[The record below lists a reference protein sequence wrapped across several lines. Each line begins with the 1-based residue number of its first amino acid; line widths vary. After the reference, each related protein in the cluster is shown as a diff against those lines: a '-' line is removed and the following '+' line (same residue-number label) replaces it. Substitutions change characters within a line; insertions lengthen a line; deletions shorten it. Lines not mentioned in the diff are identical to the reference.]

1 MARETPQFMSNNR
14 SQENSFSTDPYQ
26 VLPNVQIAQSNVK
39 KFTNRFVLALVVVL
53 ALISVIYGGY
63 QYWYLRQVNPPGD
76 PAAAEIFT
84 VTETDDLVSMSKRL
98 EQEGFIVNDSV
109 FRSYVSSKGG
119 FEVTAGFYTLKPHDH
134 VGNIL
139 RVLRT
144 PPNETLTKVTFPEG
158 FTLGQMAQR
167 LGEEVKSVRESDFL
181 SKTGDTSAE
190 ISAVR
195 SVYQPDATTSLEG
208 LLFPDTYLISGDQTA
223 TQVAQQM
230 LKLMERVG
238 RQEGLDDSLNVVG
251 LSPYEVITIASIIER
266 EAKVAE
272 DRAKISR
279 VIYNRLNLNMPLE
292 IDATLL
298 YKQNPDLLFVELKAI
313 DSPYNSY
320 LYTGLP
326 PTPIANPGRA
336 AINAALNPAANPS
349 AGDPICREITDG
361 SPCLYL
367 YYVLSDKDGHHKFA
381 ATLAQHQ
388 ANVQAAIIAGVL

>member
-1 MARETPQFMSNNR
+1 MRNES
-14 SQENSFSTDPYQ
+14 STDNEFTNDPYQ
-26 VLPNVQIAQSNVK
+26 VLPNIRVALSPSKRIVNRIA
-39 KFTNRFVLALVVVL
+39 LALVAML
-53 ALISVIYGGY
+53 SLIAVSYGGY
-63 QYWYLRQVNPPGD
+63 QYWYLRQVNPSGD
-76 PAAAEIFT
+76 PGAAEIFT
-84 VTETDDLVSMSKRL
+84 VTKTDDLVSVSKRL

-119 FEVTAGFYTLKPHDH
+119 LEIAAGFYTLKPHDH

-158 FTLGQMAQR
+158 FTLQQIAQR
-167 LGEEVKSVRESDFL
+167 LGEVVKSVKESDFIT
-181 SKTGDTSAE
+181 KTGDTSTE

-195 SVYQPDATTSLEG
+195 SVYQPDSVTSLEG
-208 LLFPDTYLISGDQTA
+208 LLFPDTYLISGDETA

-238 RQEGLDDSLNVVG
+238 RQEGLDDSFNAVG
-251 LSPYEVITIASIIER
+251 LTPYEVLTIASIIER
-266 EAKVAE
+266 EAKVPE

-279 VIYNRLNLNMPLE
+279 VIYNRLALGMPLE
-292 IDATLL
+292 VDATLL
-298 YKQNPDLLFVELKAI
+298 YKQNPELPFVELKAI

-320 LYTGLP
+320 LYSGLP
-326 PTPIANPGRA
+326 PSPISNPGRA
-336 AINAALNPAANPS
+336 AIKAALNPAPNPS
-349 AGDPICREITDG
+349 TGDPMCREITDG
-361 SPCLYL
+361 SPCMYI
-367 YYVLSDKDGHHKFA
+367 YYVLSDKDGHHVFA

>member
-1 MARETPQFMSNNR
+1 MSR
-14 SQENSFSTDPYQ
+14 DSSTGDELSQDPYQ
-26 VLPNVQIAQSNVK
+26 VLPKIHVSGSLISK
-39 KFTNRFVLALVVVL
+39 SPNRKILNRLALGLAAVLAIVAVV
-53 ALISVIYGGY
+53 YGGY
-63 QYWYLRQVNPPGD
+63 QFWYLRQVNPPGD
-76 PAAAEIFT
+76 PGAAEIFT
-84 VTETDDLVSMSKRL
+84 VTETDDLVSVSKRL

-119 FEVTAGFYTLKPHDH
+119 LVVAAGFYTLKPQDH

-144 PPNETLTKVTFPEG
+144 PPNETLTKITFPEG
-158 FTLGQMAQR
+158 FTLQQMAQR
-167 LGEEVKSVRESDFL
+167 LGEVVKSIKESDFL
-181 SKTGDTSAE
+181 AKTGDTLAE

-195 SVYQPDATTSLEG
+195 SVYQPDATTTLEG
-208 LLFPDTYLISGDQTA
+208 LLFPDTYLISGDETA

-238 RQEGLDDSLNVVG
+238 RQEGLDDSLNSVG
-251 LSPYEVITIASIIER
+251 LSPYEVLTIASIIER
-266 EAKVAE
+266 EAKVPE

-279 VIYNRLNLNMPLE
+279 VIYNRLSLGMPLE

-298 YKQNPDLLFVELKAI
+298 YKQNPDLPFVELKAI

-320 LYTGLP
+320 IHTGLP
-326 PTPIANPGRA
+326 PTPISNPGRA
-336 AINAALNPAANPS
+336 AINAALNPAPNPS

-361 SPCLYL
+361 SPCMYI
-367 YYVLSDKDGHHKFA
+367 YYVLSDKDGHHVFA

>member
-1 MARETPQFMSNNR
+1 MKNES
-14 SQENSFSTDPYQ
+14 STDNEFANDPYQ
-26 VLPNVQIAQSNVK
+26 VLPNIRVALSPSKRIVNRIA
-39 KFTNRFVLALVVVL
+39 LALVAML
-53 ALISVIYGGY
+53 SLIAVSYGGY
-63 QYWYLRQVNPPGD
+63 QYWYLRQVNPSGD
-76 PAAAEIFT
+76 PGAAEIFT
-84 VTETDDLVSMSKRL
+84 VTKTDDLVSVSKRL

-119 FEVTAGFYTLKPHDH
+119 LEIAAGFYTLKPHDH

-158 FTLGQMAQR
+158 FTLQQIAQR
-167 LGEEVKSVRESDFL
+167 LGEVVKSVKESDFL
-181 SKTGDTSAE
+181 TKTGDTSTE

-195 SVYQPDATTSLEG
+195 SVYQPDSVTSLEG
-208 LLFPDTYLISGDQTA
+208 LLFPDTYLISGDETA

-238 RQEGLDDSLNVVG
+238 RQEGLDDSFNAVG
-251 LSPYEVITIASIIER
+251 LTPYEVLTIASIIER
-266 EAKVAE
+266 EAKVPE

-279 VIYNRLNLNMPLE
+279 VIYNRLALGMPLE
-292 IDATLL
+292 VDATLL
-298 YKQNPDLLFVELKAI
+298 YKQNPELPFVELKAI

-320 LYTGLP
+320 LYSGLP
-326 PTPIANPGRA
+326 PSPISNPGRA
-336 AINAALNPAANPS
+336 AIKAALNPAPNPS
-349 AGDPICREITDG
+349 TGDPMCREITDG
-361 SPCLYL
+361 SPCMYI
-367 YYVLSDKDGHHKFA
+367 YYVLSDKDGHHVFA

>member
-1 MARETPQFMSNNR
+1 MSNKANN
-14 SQENSFSTDPYQ
+14 EDDLEIDPYQ
-26 VLPNVQIAQSNVK
+26 VLPDIHIQKMVSRKIV
-39 KFTNRFVLALVVVL
+39 NRIALVVVSVL
-53 ALISVIYGGY
+53 AIVSVIYGGY
-63 QYWYLRQVNPPGD
+63 QFWYLRQVNPPGD
-76 PAAAEIFT
+76 PGAAEIFT
-84 VTETDDLVSMSKRL
+84 VTESDDLIAISKRL

-119 FEVTAGFYTLKPHDH
+119 LDVSAGFFTLKPRDH

-158 FTLGQMAQR
+158 FTLEQIAER
-167 LGEEVKSVRESDFL
+167 LGEEIKSVTESDFL
-181 SKTGDTSAE
+181 TKTGGTATE

-195 SVYQPDATTSLEG
+195 SIYQPESVTTLEG
-208 LLFPDTYLISGDQTA
+208 LLFPDTYLVSGDETA

-238 RQEGLDDSLNVVG
+238 RQEGLDDSLMSVG
-251 LSPYEVITIASIIER
+251 LTPYEVLTIASIIER
-266 EAKVAE
+266 EAKVPE

-279 VIYNRLNLNMPLE
+279 VIYNRLTIGMPLE
-292 IDATLL
+292 IDATLF
-298 YKQNPDLLFVELKAI
+298 YKQDPDVPFLELKAI

-326 PTPIANPGRA
+326 PTPISNPGRA
-336 AINAALNPAANPS
+336 AINAALNPAPNPS

-367 YYVLSDKDGHHKFA
+367 YYVLYDKDGHHKFA
-381 ATLAQHQ
+381 STLAQHQ

>member
-1 MARETPQFMSNNR
+1 MNDHEL
-14 SQENSFSTDPYQ
+14 FSDDPYQ
-26 VLPNVQIAQSNVK
+26 VLPTVRISNSPSRKLLNRIALSI
-39 KFTNRFVLALVVVL
+39 AVVL
-53 ALISVIYGGY
+53 AVGAVIYGGY
-63 QYWYLRQVNPPGD
+63 QFWYLRQVNPPGD

-84 VTETDDLVSMSKRL
+84 VTATDDLVSVSKRL
-98 EQEGFIVNDSV
+98 KQEGFIVNDSV

-119 FEVTAGFYTLKPHDH
+119 LEVAAGFYTLEPRDH

-158 FTLGQMAQR
+158 FTLQQMAQR
-167 LGEEVKSVRESDFL
+167 LGEEVKSVKESDFL
-181 SKTGDTSAE
+181 AKTGDTPAE

-195 SVYQPDATTSLEG
+195 SVYQPDAVTSLEG
-208 LLFPDTYLISGDQTA
+208 LLFPDTYLINGDQTA

-238 RQEGLDDSLNVVG
+238 RQEGLDDSMNAVG
-251 LSPYEVITIASIIER
+251 LSPYEVLTIASIIER
-266 EAKVAE
+266 EAKVPE

-279 VIYNRLNLNMPLE
+279 VLYNRLTLGMPLE
-292 IDATLL
+292 VDATLL
-298 YKQNPDLLFVELKAI
+298 YKQNPDLPFLELKAI
-313 DSPYNSY
+313 DSPYNTY
-320 LYTGLP
+320 LYSGLP

-336 AINAALNPAANPS
+336 SIKAALNPAPNPS

-361 SPCLYL
+361 SPCLYI
-367 YYVLSDKDGHHKFA
+367 YYVLSDKNGNHKFA

>member
-1 MARETPQFMSNNR
+1 MSNKANY
-14 SQENSFSTDPYQ
+14 EDDLEIDPYQ
-26 VLPNVQIAQSNVK
+26 VLPDIHIQKMVSRKIV
-39 KFTNRFVLALVVVL
+39 NRIALVVVSIL
-53 ALISVIYGGY
+53 AIVSVIYGGY
-63 QYWYLRQVNPPGD
+63 QFWYLRQVNPPGD
-76 PAAAEIFT
+76 PGAAEIFT
-84 VTETDDLVSMSKRL
+84 VTESDDLIAISKRL

-119 FEVTAGFYTLKPHDH
+119 LDVSAGFFTLKPRDH

-158 FTLGQMAQR
+158 FTLEQIAER
-167 LGEEVKSVRESDFL
+167 LGEEIKSVTESDFL
-181 SKTGDTSAE
+181 TKTGGTATE

-195 SVYQPDATTSLEG
+195 SIYQPESVTTLEG
-208 LLFPDTYLISGDQTA
+208 LLFPDTYLVSGDETA

-238 RQEGLDDSLNVVG
+238 RQEGLDDSLMSVG
-251 LSPYEVITIASIIER
+251 LTPYEVLTIASIIER
-266 EAKVAE
+266 EAKVPE

-279 VIYNRLNLNMPLE
+279 VIYNRLTIGMPLE
-292 IDATLL
+292 IDATLF
-298 YKQNPDLLFVELKAI
+298 YKQDPDVPFLELKAM

-326 PTPIANPGRA
+326 PTPISNPGRA
-336 AINAALNPAANPS
+336 AINAALNPAPNPS

-367 YYVLSDKDGHHKFA
+367 YYVLYDKDGHHKFA
-381 ATLAQHQ
+381 STLAQHQ

>member
-1 MARETPQFMSNNR
+1 MSNKANN
-14 SQENSFSTDPYQ
+14 EDDLEIDPYQ
-26 VLPNVQIAQSNVK
+26 VLPDVHIQKIVSRKIV
-39 KFTNRFVLALVVVL
+39 NRIALVVVSVL
-53 ALISVIYGGY
+53 AIVSVIYGGY
-63 QYWYLRQVNPPGD
+63 QFWYLRQVNPPGD
-76 PAAAEIFT
+76 PGAAEIFT
-84 VTETDDLVSMSKRL
+84 VTESDDLIAISKRL

-119 FEVTAGFYTLKPHDH
+119 LDVSAGFFTLKPRDH

-158 FTLGQMAQR
+158 FTLEQIAER
-167 LGEEVKSVRESDFL
+167 LGEEIKSVTESDFL
-181 SKTGDTSAE
+181 TKTGGTATE

-195 SVYQPDATTSLEG
+195 SIYQPESVTTLEG
-208 LLFPDTYLISGDQTA
+208 LLFPDTYLVSGDETA

-238 RQEGLDDSLNVVG
+238 RQEGLDDSLMSVG
-251 LSPYEVITIASIIER
+251 LTPYEVLTIASIIER
-266 EAKVAE
+266 EAKVPE

-279 VIYNRLNLNMPLE
+279 VIYNRLTIGMPLE
-292 IDATLL
+292 IDATLF
-298 YKQNPDLLFVELKAI
+298 YKQDPDVPFLELKAI

-326 PTPIANPGRA
+326 PTPISNPGRA
-336 AINAALNPAANPS
+336 AINAALNPAPNPS

-367 YYVLSDKDGHHKFA
+367 YYVLYDKDGHHKFA
-381 ATLAQHQ
+381 STLAQHQ

>member
-1 MARETPQFMSNNR
+1 MNQGLSLTEDSDH
-14 SQENSFSTDPYQ
+14 DPYQ
-26 VLPNVQIAQSNVK
+26 VLPTIRV
-39 KFTNRFVLALVVVL
+39 NRRFSQTVVNRLALLTVSVLALV
-53 ALISVIYGGY
+53 AVIYGAY
-63 QYWYLRQVNPPGD
+63 QFWYLRQVNPSGD

-84 VTETDDLVSMSKRL
+84 ITETDDLLTISKRL

-119 FEVTAGFYTLKPHDH
+119 LEVAAGFYTVKPLDH

-144 PPNETLTKVTFPEG
+144 PPNETLTKITFPEG
-158 FTLGQMAQR
+158 FTLTQMAQR
-167 LGEEVKSVRESDFL
+167 LGEEVKSVNESDFL
-181 SKTGDTSAE
+181 LKTGDTPAE

-195 SVYQPDATTSLEG
+195 SVYQPESITSLEG
-208 LLFPDTYLISGDQTA
+208 LLFPDTYLINGDQTA

-238 RQEGLDDSLNVVG
+238 RQEGLDDSMNAVG
-251 LSPYEVITIASIIER
+251 LTPYEVLTIASIIER
-266 EAKVAE
+266 EAKVPE

-279 VIYNRLNLNMPLE
+279 VIYNRLSLGMPLE
-292 IDATLL
+292 IDATLF
-298 YKQNPDLLFVELKAI
+298 YKQNTDLPFLELKAI

-326 PTPIANPGRA
+326 PTPISNPGRA
-336 AINAALNPAANPS
+336 AINAALNPAPNPS
-349 AGDPICREITDG
+349 SGDPICREITDG
-361 SPCLYL
+361 SPCSYL
-367 YYVLSDKDGHHKFA
+367 YYVLSDKDGHHVFA

-388 ANVQAAIIAGVL
+388 INVQAAIVAGVL

>member
-1 MARETPQFMSNNR
+1 MSNTANY
-14 SQENSFSTDPYQ
+14 EDDLEIDPYQ
-26 VLPNVQIAQSNVK
+26 VLPDVHIQKMVSRKIV
-39 KFTNRFVLALVVVL
+39 NRIALVVVSVL
-53 ALISVIYGGY
+53 AIVSVIYGGY
-63 QYWYLRQVNPPGD
+63 QFWYLRQVNPPGD
-76 PAAAEIFT
+76 PGAAEIFT
-84 VTETDDLVSMSKRL
+84 VTEADDLIAISKRL

-119 FEVTAGFYTLKPHDH
+119 LDVSAGFFTLKPRDH

-158 FTLGQMAQR
+158 FTLEQIAER
-167 LGEEVKSVRESDFL
+167 LGEEIKSVTESDFL
-181 SKTGDTSAE
+181 TKTGGTATE

-195 SVYQPDATTSLEG
+195 SIYQPESVTTLEG
-208 LLFPDTYLISGDQTA
+208 LLFPDTYLVSGDETA

-238 RQEGLDDSLNVVG
+238 RQEGLDDSLMSVG
-251 LSPYEVITIASIIER
+251 LTPYEVLTIASIIER
-266 EAKVAE
+266 EAKVPE

-279 VIYNRLNLNMPLE
+279 VIYNRLTIGMPLE
-292 IDATLL
+292 IDATLF
-298 YKQNPDLLFVELKAI
+298 YKQDPDVPFLELKAI

-326 PTPIANPGRA
+326 PTPISNPGRA
-336 AINAALNPAANPS
+336 AINAALNPAPNPS

-367 YYVLSDKDGHHKFA
+367 YYVLYDKDGHHKFA
-381 ATLAQHQ
+381 STLAQHQ

>member
-1 MARETPQFMSNNR
+1 MKNES
-14 SQENSFSTDPYQ
+14 STDNEFTNDPYQ
-26 VLPNVQIAQSNVK
+26 VLPNIRVALSPSKRIVNRIA
-39 KFTNRFVLALVVVL
+39 LALVAML
-53 ALISVIYGGY
+53 SLIAVSYGGY
-63 QYWYLRQVNPPGD
+63 QYWYLRQVNPSGD
-76 PAAAEIFT
+76 PGAAEIFT
-84 VTETDDLVSMSKRL
+84 VTKTDDLVSVSKRL

-119 FEVTAGFYTLKPHDH
+119 LEIAAGFYTLKPHDH

-158 FTLGQMAQR
+158 FTLQQIAQR
-167 LGEEVKSVRESDFL
+167 LGEVVKSVKESDFL
-181 SKTGDTSAE
+181 TKTGDTSTE

-195 SVYQPDATTSLEG
+195 SVYQPDSVTSLEG
-208 LLFPDTYLISGDQTA
+208 LLFPDTYLISGDETA

-238 RQEGLDDSLNVVG
+238 RQEGLDDSFNAVG
-251 LSPYEVITIASIIER
+251 LTPYEVLTIASIIER
-266 EAKVAE
+266 EAKVPE

-279 VIYNRLNLNMPLE
+279 VIYNRLALGMPLE
-292 IDATLL
+292 VDATLL
-298 YKQNPDLLFVELKAI
+298 YKQNPELPFVELKAI

-320 LYTGLP
+320 LYSGLP
-326 PTPIANPGRA
+326 PSPISNPGRA
-336 AINAALNPAANPS
+336 AIKAALNPAPNPS
-349 AGDPICREITDG
+349 TGDPMCREITDG
-361 SPCLYL
+361 SPCMYI
-367 YYVLSDKDGHHKFA
+367 YYVLSDKDGHHVFA

>member
-1 MARETPQFMSNNR
+1 MSNKTNY
-14 SQENSFSTDPYQ
+14 EDDLEIDPYQ
-26 VLPNVQIAQSNVK
+26 VLPDVHIQKMVSRKIV
-39 KFTNRFVLALVVVL
+39 NRIALVVVSVL
-53 ALISVIYGGY
+53 AIVSVIYGGY
-63 QYWYLRQVNPPGD
+63 QFWYLRQVNPPGD
-76 PAAAEIFT
+76 PGAAEIFT
-84 VTETDDLVSMSKRL
+84 VTESDDLIAISKRL

-119 FEVTAGFYTLKPHDH
+119 LDVSAGFFTLKPRDH

-158 FTLGQMAQR
+158 FTLEQIAER
-167 LGEEVKSVRESDFL
+167 LGEEIKSVTESDFL
-181 SKTGDTSAE
+181 TKTGGTATE

-195 SVYQPDATTSLEG
+195 SIYQPESVTTLEG
-208 LLFPDTYLISGDQTA
+208 LLFPDTYLVSGDETA

-238 RQEGLDDSLNVVG
+238 RQEGLDDSLMSVG
-251 LSPYEVITIASIIER
+251 LTPYEVLTIASIIER
-266 EAKVAE
+266 EAKVPE

-279 VIYNRLNLNMPLE
+279 VIYNRLTIGMPLE
-292 IDATLL
+292 IDATLF
-298 YKQNPDLLFVELKAI
+298 YKQDPDVPFLELKAI

-326 PTPIANPGRA
+326 PTPISNPGRA
-336 AINAALNPAANPS
+336 AINAALNPAPNPS

-367 YYVLSDKDGHHKFA
+367 YYVLYDKDGHHKFA
-381 ATLAQHQ
+381 STLAQHQ

>member
-1 MARETPQFMSNNR
+1 MSNQGFDPEQISDHVTDN
-14 SQENSFSTDPYQ
+14 FSVDPYR
-26 VLPNVQIAQSNVK
+26 VLPEVRVGKTLNKKIINRIALS
-39 KFTNRFVLALVVVL
+39 FVVIFAFG
-53 ALISVIYGGY
+53 AVIYGGY
-63 QYWYLRQVNPPGD
+63 QFWYLRQVNPPGD

-84 VTETDDLVSMSKRL
+84 ITETDDLVSVSKRL

-119 FEVTAGFYTLKPHDH
+119 LDIAAGYYTLEPRDH

-158 FTLGQMAQR
+158 FTLQQMAQR
-167 LGEEVKSVRESDFL
+167 IGEVVKSVNESDFL
-181 SKTGDTSAE
+181 TKTGGTPAE

-195 SVYQPDATTSLEG
+195 SVYQPDAVTSLEG
-208 LLFPDTYLISGDQTA
+208 LLFPDTYLINGDQTA

-238 RQEGLDDSLNVVG
+238 RQEGLDDSMNSVG
-251 LSPYEVITIASIIER
+251 LSPYEVLIIASIIER
-266 EAKVAE
+266 EAKVPE

-279 VIYNRLNLNMPLE
+279 VLYNRLTLGMPLE
-292 IDATLL
+292 VDATLL
-298 YKQNPDLLFVELKAI
+298 YKQNPDLPFLELKAI
-313 DSPYNSY
+313 DSPYNTY
-320 LYTGLP
+320 LYAGLP

-336 AINAALNPAANPS
+336 AIKAALNPAPNPS

-361 SPCLYL
+361 SPCMYI
-367 YYVLSDKDGHHKFA
+367 YYVLSDKDGNHKFA

>member
-1 MARETPQFMSNNR
+1 MSNKANN
-14 SQENSFSTDPYQ
+14 ENDLEIDPYQ
-26 VLPNVQIAQSNVK
+26 VLPDVHIQKMVSRKIV
-39 KFTNRFVLALVVVL
+39 NRIALVVVSIL
-53 ALISVIYGGY
+53 AIVSVIYGGY
-63 QYWYLRQVNPPGD
+63 QFWYLRQVNPPGD
-76 PAAAEIFT
+76 PGAAEIFT
-84 VTETDDLVSMSKRL
+84 VTESDDLIAISKRL

-119 FEVTAGFYTLKPHDH
+119 LDVSAGFFTLKPRDH

-158 FTLGQMAQR
+158 FTLEQIAER
-167 LGEEVKSVRESDFL
+167 LGEEIKSVTESDFL
-181 SKTGDTSAE
+181 TKTGGTATE

-195 SVYQPDATTSLEG
+195 SIYQPESVTTLEG
-208 LLFPDTYLISGDQTA
+208 LLFPDTYLVSGDETA

-238 RQEGLDDSLNVVG
+238 RQEGLDDSLMSVG
-251 LSPYEVITIASIIER
+251 LTPYEVLTIASIIER
-266 EAKVAE
+266 EAKVPE

-279 VIYNRLNLNMPLE
+279 VIYNRLTIGMPLE
-292 IDATLL
+292 IDATLF
-298 YKQNPDLLFVELKAI
+298 YKQDPDVPFLELKAI

-326 PTPIANPGRA
+326 PTPISNPGRA
-336 AINAALNPAANPS
+336 AINAALNPAPNPS

-367 YYVLSDKDGHHKFA
+367 YYVLYDKDGHHKFA
-381 ATLAQHQ
+381 STLAQHQ

>member
-1 MARETPQFMSNNR
+1 MNKKIADGDDFEI
-14 SQENSFSTDPYQ
+14 DPYQ
-26 VLPNVQIAQSNVK
+26 VLPDVHIQ
-39 KFTNRFVLALVVVL
+39 NRLSRKIVNRVALSVVVVF
-53 ALISVIYGGY
+53 AIVSVIYGGY
-63 QYWYLRQVNPPGD
+63 QFWYLRQVNPPGD
-76 PAAAEIFT
+76 PGAAEIFT
-84 VTETDDLVSMSKRL
+84 ITETDDLVAISKRL

-109 FRSYVSSKGG
+109 FRSYVASKGG
-119 FEVTAGFYTLKPHDH
+119 LEIAAGFYTLKPRDH

-158 FTLGQMAQR
+158 FTLSQIAQR
-167 LGEEVKSVRESDFL
+167 LGDEVKSVKEEDFL
-181 SKTGDTSAE
+181 TKTGDTPAE

-195 SVYQPDATTSLEG
+195 SVYQPESVTTLEG
-208 LLFPDTYLISGDQTA
+208 LLFPDTYLISGDETA

-238 RQEGLDDSLNVVG
+238 RQEGLDDSVNSVG
-251 LSPYEVITIASIIER
+251 LTPYQVLTIASIIER
-266 EAKVAE
+266 EAKVPE

-279 VIYNRLNLNMPLE
+279 VIYNRLTLNMPLE

-298 YKQNPDLLFVELKAI
+298 YKQNPDVPFVELKAI
-313 DSPYNSY
+313 DSPYNTY
-320 LYTGLP
+320 LHTGLP
-326 PTPIANPGRA
+326 PTPISNPGRA
-336 AINAALNPAANPS
+336 AINAALNPAPNPS

-367 YYVLSDKDGHHKFA
+367 YYVLSDKDGHHVFA

>member
-1 MARETPQFMSNNR
+1 MSSNR
-14 SQENSFSTDPYQ
+14 SHENSFSTDPYQ
-26 VLPNVQIAQSNVK
+26 VLPNVQIAKSTLK

-53 ALISVIYGGY
+53 ALIAVIYGGY

-84 VTETDDLVSMSKRL
+84 VTETDDLISMSKRL

-119 FEVTAGFYTLKPHDH
+119 LDVAAGFYTLKPHDH

-144 PPNETLTKVTFPEG
+144 PPNETVTKITFPEG
-158 FTLGQMAQR
+158 FTLEQMAQR
-167 LGEEVKSVRESDFL
+167 IGEVVKSVKESDFL
-181 SKTGDTSAE
+181 TKTGDTVTE

-195 SVYQPDATTSLEG
+195 SVYQPDAVSSLEG

-238 RQEGLDDSLNVVG
+238 RQEGLDDSINTVG
-251 LSPYEVITIASIIER
+251 LSPYEVLTIASIIER
-266 EAKVAE
+266 EAKVPE

-279 VIYNRLNLNMPLE
+279 VIYNRLNLGMPLE
-292 IDATLL
+292 VDATLL
-298 YKQNPDLLFVELKAI
+298 YKQNPDLPFVELKAI

-320 LYTGLP
+320 LYPGLP

-336 AINAALNPAANPS
+336 AINAALNPAPNPS
-349 AGDPICREITDG
+349 SGNPICREITDG

-381 ATLAQHQ
+381 ATLTQHQ

>member
-1 MARETPQFMSNNR
+1 MSNKANN
-14 SQENSFSTDPYQ
+14 EDDLEIDPYQ
-26 VLPNVQIAQSNVK
+26 VLPDIHIQKMVSRKIV
-39 KFTNRFVLALVVVL
+39 NRIALVVVSVL
-53 ALISVIYGGY
+53 AIVSVIYGGY
-63 QYWYLRQVNPPGD
+63 QFWYLRQVNPPGD
-76 PAAAEIFT
+76 PGAAEIFT
-84 VTETDDLVSMSKRL
+84 VTESDDLIAISKRL

-119 FEVTAGFYTLKPHDH
+119 LDVSAGFFTLKPRDH

-158 FTLGQMAQR
+158 FTLEQIAER
-167 LGEEVKSVRESDFL
+167 LGEEIKSVTESDFL
-181 SKTGDTSAE
+181 TKTGGTATE

-195 SVYQPDATTSLEG
+195 SLYQPESVTTLEG
-208 LLFPDTYLISGDQTA
+208 LLFPDTYLVSGDETA

-238 RQEGLDDSLNVVG
+238 RQEGLDDSLISVG
-251 LSPYEVITIASIIER
+251 LTPYEVLTIASIIER
-266 EAKVAE
+266 EAKVPE

-279 VIYNRLNLNMPLE
+279 VIYNRLTIGMPLE
-292 IDATLL
+292 IDATLF
-298 YKQNPDLLFVELKAI
+298 YKQDPDVPFLELKAM

-326 PTPIANPGRA
+326 PTPISNPGRA
-336 AINAALNPAANPS
+336 AINAALNPAPNPS

-367 YYVLSDKDGHHKFA
+367 YYVLYDKDGHHKFA
-381 ATLAQHQ
+381 STLAQHQ